1 MKENVKN
8 NKGIT
13 LIALII
19 TIIILLILA
28 GVTLHFTLGEN
39 GILRNAEVAGNKYS
53 AANVKE
59 TIDNILADMQ
69 MEAIK
74 NGNKLDLNTI
84 AKNLTSKD
92 SNITLGEY
100 NEGDIEL
107 KGIYTINGQEYN
119 FTINNKFE
127 TSVSES
133 TDNKIVKIEN
143 IIWENGKPKVELTS
157 SQEGTIE
164 YKDENGEW
172 KPYNE
177 NVNLNN
183 GDTIIVRVNMGSG
196 TTKEEIIKLQDT
208 IPPTEFEIEIL
219 SSNIKFNEVTVNLKT
234 MPIDKETG
242 LKDYTYVAEDS
253 KGKKEITNIT
263 DVAYTITELTE
274 ETKYKIYVLAY
285 DNAGNSRKSN
295 ALEIST
301 LGQPIDSSLFG
312 ANINYVANGI
322 SEWKLF
328 YADSNQNMYL
338 ITSDVLPVSS
348 IPINEIGATVSGTG
362 VYWKSVPAY
371 SNITD
376 EVRNKFIF
384 TWNRS
389 TTMKNIICVSKL
401 LDTNIWNIFANGNSG
416 STNIEGSCAIGSPT
430 FRLYAASWNELYPN
444 NKMLITENAYGEID
458 DWRNWPK
465 GGSALFTVSKNY
477 WLSSPTK
484 DSTNSTQY
492 PRGIIY
498 YNSYSS
504 NQRLSCSNLYSYQN
518 NNSLRPV
525 VYIPNTYKLK
535 WNSEI
540 NKYDIVQ
547 R

>member
-253 KGKKEITNIT
+253 KGKKRNNQ
-263 DVAYTITELTE
+263 Y
-274 ETKYKIYVLAY
+274 YRCRIY
-285 DNAGNSRKSN
+285 NNR
-295 ALEIST
+295 
-301 LGQPIDSSLFG
+301 
-312 ANINYVANGI
+312 INR
-322 SEWKLF
+322 
-328 YADSNQNMYL
+328 
-338 ITSDVLPVSS
+338 
-348 IPINEIGATVSGTG
+348 
-362 VYWKSVPAY
+362 
-371 SNITD
+371 
-376 EVRNKFIF
+376 RNKI
-384 TWNRS
+384 
-389 TTMKNIICVSKL
+389 
-401 LDTNIWNIFANGNSG
+401 
-416 STNIEGSCAIGSPT
+416 
-430 FRLYAASWNELYPN
+430 
-444 NKMLITENAYGEID
+444 
-458 DWRNWPK
+458 
-465 GGSALFTVSKNY
+465 
-477 WLSSPTK
+477 
-484 DSTNSTQY
+484 
-492 PRGIIY
+492 
-498 YNSYSS
+498 
-504 NQRLSCSNLYSYQN
+504 
-518 NNSLRPV
+518 
-525 VYIPNTYKLK
+525 
-535 WNSEI
+535 
-540 NKYDIVQ
+540 
-547 R
+547 